1 MHGPI
6 SDGRGVHCAR
16 KKRAMTRLASL
27 LVLSF
32 TSLSGLVMAQTE
44 TVLYTFGGTP
54 ADGTEPAAPLLLDE
68 SGNLIG
74 TTSGGGTAVL
84 CPDPSGPNAC
94 GTVFELVNSS
104 GNYKE
109 NVLYNFIGA
118 PSDGDEPTAGL
129 IMDASGNLYGT
140 TGYGGPNSCGLSSCG
155 TVFELVKSSSGYTE
169 KLLHNFT
176 GFDGANPL
184 SGLIGDTSG
193 NLYGITAGGG
203 AFGVGTVF
211 ELVNSPGGYTE
222 NVLYSFGASA
232 TDGWYP
238 VAGLVMDTAGNLFG
252 TTSADGGPNSCGL
265 SSCGTVFELVNSP
278 GGYTERVL
286 HRFSESDGANPLAAL
301 ITDSSGNL
309 YGTTSD
315 GGAYGFGTVFELTNS
330 SGNYAITVLHNFGGT
345 PTDGVMP
352 VASLLMDS
360 SGNLFGTTKMGG
372 SATLCSGY
380 GCGMV
385 FELVHS
391 SGTYTE
397 KVLHS
402 FGGIGD
408 GESPAAA
415 LVMDRNGNL
424 YGTTEVG
431 EAGPQV
437 GTVFEVNP
445 SAPAPAVTLSASSL
459 TFNQMVNTSSTPQS
473 ITVTNSGLANLIF
486 GSSGVALSGANAT
499 EFAIG
504 ENTCS
509 NATIVPQA
517 TCSVSVTFTP
527 NEAATAATALTFI
540 DNAPD
545 STQTVNLAGTGL
557 GNTTTTTVASSNSSI
572 IVGTNVT
579 FTAQVAPVNS
589 GGLTPTGMVQFTA
602 NGTSIGTTT
611 LSGGEAQVSTSTLAV
626 GSISI
631 IASYS
636 GDSNYSG
643 SKGSLT
649 ETVTDAPTYT
659 VFANPTALTISA
671 PGQSVSTTLTFTSQN
686 GFTGSGTLSSSTCG
700 VSAFEEITC
709 SLAEFTLPANGTA
722 TSVLTFKST
731 AASGTSTSVQI
742 RPQSGPLA
750 IHGQILR
757 TLASAC
763 CLCLAALAFAFSCK
777 DRRRYVV
784 FTALLFVVIETCV
797 SCGGGSGGGAGVSG
811 NPGTPTGPVQG
822 LAVSISINGT
832 TKTVPSLTL
841 TVQ

>member
-1 MHGPI
+1 MQGPV
-6 SDGRGVHCAR
+6 SDGRDVHCVR
-16 KKRAMTRLASL
+16 KNRAMTRIAFLLGLSL
-27 LVLSF
+27 
-32 TSLSGLVMAQTE
+32 TSLSVHAMAQTE
-44 TVLYTFGGTP
+44 TVLYTFGRTP
-54 ADGTEPAAPLLLDE
+54 ADGTEPAAPLLLDG
-68 SGNLIG
+68 SGNLFG

-84 CPDPSGPNAC
+84 CPDPSGLNAC

-140 TGYGGPNSCGLSSCG
+140 TGYGGPDICGLSSCG
-155 TVFELVKSSSGYTE
+155 TAFELVKSSSGYTK

-184 SGLIGDTSG
+184 SGLIRDTSG
-193 NLYGITAGGG
+193 NLYGTTNGGG
-203 AFGVGTVF
+203 AFGFGTVF
-211 ELVNSPGGYTE
+211 ELVNSTGGYTE

-238 VAGLVMDTAGNLFG
+238 VAGLVMDSAGNLFG
-252 TTSADGGPNSCGL
+252 TTSVNGGPYHCGL
-265 SSCGTVFELVNSP
+265 SSCGTIFELVNSP

-286 HRFSESDGANPLAAL
+286 HTFSESEGANPLAAL

-315 GGAYGFGTVFELTNS
+315 GGAYGSGTVFELTNA
-330 SGNYAITVLHNFGGT
+330 SGNYAITVLHSFGGT

-352 VASLLMDS
+352 VAGLLMDT

-380 GCGMV
+380 GCGTV

-391 SGTYTE
+391 SGTYAE

-415 LVMDRNGNL
+415 LIMDRNGNL
-424 YGTTEVG
+424 YSTTEVG
-431 EAGPQV
+431 QAAPQV
-437 GTVFEVNP
+437 GIVFEVNP
-445 SAPAPAVTLSASSL
+445 AAPAPVVTLSASSL
-459 TFNQMVNTSSTPQS
+459 TFSEMVNTSSTPQS
-473 ITVTNSGLANLIF
+473 ITVTNGGSANLIF
-486 GSSGVALSGANAT
+486 GSSGVALSGANAA

-509 NATIVPQA
+509 HATIAPQA

-527 NEAATAATALTFI
+527 NKTATATAGLTFS

-545 STQTVNLAGTGL
+545 STQKVTLAGTGL
-557 GNTTTTTVASSNSSI
+557 ATPTTTTVTSSNSSI
-572 IVGTNVT
+572 VVGTNVT
-579 FTAQVAPVNS
+579 FTAQIAPVNA
-589 GGLTPTGMVQFTA
+589 GGPTPTGTIQFTA
-602 NGTSIGTTT
+602 NGTSLGSTTV
-611 LSGGEAQVSTSTLAV
+611 SGSEAQISTSNLAV

-631 IASYS
+631 LASYS

-643 SKGSLT
+643 STGSLT
-649 ETVTDAPTYT
+649 ETVTAAPTYT
-659 VFANPTALTISA
+659 VFASPTALTISA
-671 PGQSVSTTLTFTSQN
+671 PGQPVSTTLTFTSQN

-700 VSAFEEITC
+700 VSAVEEITC

-722 TSVLTFKST
+722 TSVLTFRST
-731 AASGTSTSVQI
+731 AASNTSASMQI
-742 RPQSGPLA
+742 RPQSGPPA
-750 IHGQILR
+750 IHLQILP

-763 CLCLAALAFAFSCK
+763 FVCFAALGFAFRCK
-777 DRRRYVV
+777 DRCGYVV
-784 FTALLFVVIETCV
+784 FTVLLFVATETCV
-797 SCGGGSGGGAGVSG
+797 SCGGGSGSGGGVSG
-811 NPGTPTGPVQG
+811 NPGTPIGPVQG

-841 TVQ
+841 TVE